1 MQCGPSFK
9 KLSALADVGT
19 VVQAFGLGH
28 SFLVI
33 KGVQCI
39 LGPAPCGAGG
49 GGTPRGGRTTWA
61 GAGTVLVGAPSG
73 WTAGGAAH
81 RCEPGEDTGSLQD
94 VTPRPAPAQSRA
106 ALHGAP
112 QQQGD
117 AEPRSHTG
125 RCGESRLWGARSQA
139 RPRLEKGSGGCS
151 GLHPLARAGPWAPR
165 VTSILA
171 PLSFPPPPPLSTL
184 IQHPQ
189 SHWGSA
195 AFERIH
201 VS

>member
-1 MQCGPSFK
+1 MWER
-9 KLSALADVGT
+9 LSRRLAWDT
-19 VVQAFGLGH
+19 HFWLSKACSASWDQH
-28 SFLVI
+28 
-33 KGVQCI
+33 
-39 LGPAPCGAGG
+39 PAGRGAGA
-49 GGTPRGGRTTWA
+49 PRGEEGPPEPEQAPRWWGLHPGGQQ
-61 GAGTVLVGAPSG
+61 GALHTG
-73 WTAGGAAH
+73 
-81 RCEPGEDTGSLQD
+81 EQGEDAGSLQD

-125 RCGESRLWGARSQA
+125 RCGESCLWGARSQA
-139 RPRLEKGSGGCS
+139 RPRLERGSGGCS

>member
-1 MQCGPSFK
+1 MWER
-9 KLSALADVGT
+9 LSRRLAWDT
-19 VVQAFGLGH
+19 HFWLSKACSASWDQH
-28 SFLVI
+28 
-33 KGVQCI
+33 
-39 LGPAPCGAGG
+39 PAGRGAGA
-49 GGTPRGGRTTWA
+49 PRGEEGTTWA
-61 GAGTVLVGAPSG
+61 GAGTALVGAPSG

-94 VTPRPAPAQSRA
+94 VTPRPAPPLRSPEQPCTGHRSSR
-106 ALHGAP
+106 GTR
-112 QQQGD
+112 GT
-117 AEPRSHTG
+117 RSHTG
-125 RCGESRLWGARSQA
+125 RCGESCLWGARSQA